1 MVVLEVYEGVDAVQT
16 KVMSERAA
24 TIGADVKS
32 PKAVSAWVVL
42 RETIIKDLR
51 TAVRYRAGLV
61 GGVIELLVRMVFFV
75 FFANVITFEASQIGR
90 EMTTTDVFVF
100 FQASLILWI
109 FRGIAVSGPL
119 EAVYRDLYYG
129 TLEFLYTNPSSRYA
143 YYVGSVLSQVLI
155 AQIVFLPL
163 YVILVVVSGAQPI
176 NMIMVLVVCLAVFL
190 TLTAMGVMIAGLGL
204 LWRNIDSV
212 AGLTNLAFE
221 FLAGA
226 FFPITVFPK
235 VLQYIAYLLPFTWGY
250 DLVRYY
256 SFNGDWVTILPVWQE
271 WVILLTYAVIF
282 LALSYFF
289 LRKVERMAKRQGLNI
304 I

>member
-1 MVVLEVYEGVDAVQT
+1 MQT
-16 KVMSERAA
+16 ELLNEQVMAIHTQKP
-24 TIGADVKS
+24 TITPV
-32 PKAVSAWVVL
+32 PVWVVL
-42 RETIIKDLR
+42 KETIIKDLR
-51 TAVRYRAGLV
+51 TAMRYRAGLV
-61 GGVIELLVRMVFFV
+61 GSVIELLVRMVFFV

-109 FRGIAVSGPL
+109 FRGIAISSPL
-119 EAVYRDLYYG
+119 DAVYRDLYYG
-129 TLEFLYTNPSSRYA
+129 TLEYLYTNPCSRYA
-143 YYVGSVLSQVLI
+143 YYVGSVVSQVLI
-155 AQIVFLPL
+155 TQIVFLPL
-163 YVILVVVSGAQPI
+163 YLILVFTSGADLI
-176 NMIMVLVVCLAVFL
+176 NMLMVLVVCVAVFI

-204 LWRNIDSV
+204 LWRGIDSV
-212 AGLTNLAFE
+212 VGLTNLAFE

-256 SFNGDWVTILPVWQE
+256 SFNGDWVTILPIWQE
-271 WVILLTYAVIF
+271 WLILFLYAVVYSI
-282 LALSYFF
+282 LSYYF
-289 LRKVERMAKRQGLNI
+289 LKKVEGMAKKQGLHI